1 MGWDGMRLDLSF
13 SCIVIDGVMKMKC
26 DRGNDV
32 FSISSLSRILL
43 SHLGC
48 RLNELARLCLFGSTR
63 TRRSTNRSESRFP
76 GITKNTVP
84 ENRAAIVTPT
94 KQLKQINLS
103 RRVFAYLPSRG
114 EARYRRH

>member
-32 FSISSLSRILL
+32 FSISSLSRNLL

-48 RLNELARLCLFGSTR
+48 RFE
-63 TRRSTNRSESRFP
+63 
-76 GITKNTVP
+76 
-84 ENRAAIVTPT
+84 
-94 KQLKQINLS
+94 
-103 RRVFAYLPSRG
+103 
-114 EARYRRH
+114 